1 MIAGEKGDAQR
12 SSGSCTRANAFP
24 VVTLTNSKPDTE
36 IPKFLVKTKLN
47 RQVYFLSNQN
57 VNILVSTM
65 ILNLTKLFHSLC
77 CSFDLRTQSSDN
89 HGKIWASE
97 TNSEVTRAQ
106 LHIHSEPT
114 AVLALHG
121 VAQEDAGTYRC
132 RVDFKRSPTRYRKI
146 TLDVIGEL
154 FPFPFSTSLIKSEK

>member
-1 MIAGEKGDAQR
+1 
-12 SSGSCTRANAFP
+12 
-24 VVTLTNSKPDTE
+24 
-36 IPKFLVKTKLN
+36 
-47 RQVYFLSNQN
+47 
-57 VNILVSTM
+57 M

-146 TLDVIGEL
+146 TLDVIGKL
-154 FPFPFSTSLIKSEK
+154 FPFPYSKSVTSSKNPFEMTEFRSAIYNLMRKISFQLSSVASFYEHFLVKSHHRC

>member
-1 MIAGEKGDAQR
+1 MA
-12 SSGSCTRANAFP
+12 
-24 VVTLTNSKPDTE
+24 
-36 IPKFLVKTKLN
+36 
-47 RQVYFLSNQN
+47 
-57 VNILVSTM
+57 
-65 ILNLTKLFHSLC
+65 
-77 CSFDLRTQSSDN
+77 
-89 HGKIWASE
+89 
-97 TNSEVTRAQ
+97 RAQ

-154 FPFPFSTSLIKSEK
+154 HLHNTVCWGNFKHNCKNFQQDLSTRSMSCKKQVIRNTCKISRKMRNKQALVSAIRIKKHICWNILNISLYLDFLLFFVFKICHFRIKWKKRQKVWKTIKNLHK

>member
-1 MIAGEKGDAQR
+1 MFKQ
-12 SSGSCTRANAFP
+12 SLNH
-24 VVTLTNSKPDTE
+24 LTY
-36 IPKFLVKTKLN
+36 LA
-47 RQVYFLSNQN
+47 LS
-57 VNILVSTM
+57 LS
-65 ILNLTKLFHSLC
+65 
-77 CSFDLRTQSSDN
+77 CSFDLRRQSLDS

-97 TNSEVTRAQ
+97 TNSEVARAQ

-146 TLDVIGEL
+146 ALDVIGKNL
-154 FPFPFSTSLIKSEK
+154 TFYVLT

>member
-1 MIAGEKGDAQR
+1 MKTL
-12 SSGSCTRANAFP
+12 GS
-24 VVTLTNSKPDTE
+24 
-36 IPKFLVKTKLN
+36 TKN
-47 RQVYFLSNQN
+47 IFLS
-57 VNILVSTM
+57 LY
-65 ILNLTKLFHSLC
+65 F
-77 CSFDLRTQSSDN
+77 SFDLRTQSLDS

-146 TLDVIGEL
+146 TLDVIGKL
-154 FPFPFSTSLIKSEK
+154 FPFPYSKSLIKSEK

>member
-1 MIAGEKGDAQR
+1 MCPHTQHRLHHPYKYLVI
-12 SSGSCTRANAFP
+12 
-24 VVTLTNSKPDTE
+24 LTNSKPDTE
-36 IPKFLVKTKLN
+36 IPKFLVKIKLN
-47 RQVYFLSNQN
+47 GQVYFLSFLSNHN
-57 VNILVSTM
+57 VNILVSIM

>member
-1 MIAGEKGDAQR
+1 MR
-12 SSGSCTRANAFP
+12 
-24 VVTLTNSKPDTE
+24 
-36 IPKFLVKTKLN
+36 
-47 RQVYFLSNQN
+47 RQ
-57 VNILVSTM
+57 
-65 ILNLTKLFHSLC
+65 SLD
-77 CSFDLRTQSSDN
+77 S

-97 TNSEVTRAQ
+97 TNSEVARAQ

-146 TLDVIGEL
+146 TLDVIGKTLSYL
-154 FPFPFSTSLIKSEK
+154 FCLVSALLSGVWKQKMSSGF